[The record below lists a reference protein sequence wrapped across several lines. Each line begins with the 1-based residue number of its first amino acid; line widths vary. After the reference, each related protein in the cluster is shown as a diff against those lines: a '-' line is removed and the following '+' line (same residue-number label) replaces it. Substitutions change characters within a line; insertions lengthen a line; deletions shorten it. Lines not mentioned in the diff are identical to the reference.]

1 MVGLELDARF
11 PPGTAKA
18 IAQAAAAKGLLLLNC
33 SVYET
38 VRFIP
43 PLTVTAAEIDEAL
56 ETFEETLREVV

>member
-1 MVGLELDARF
+1 MCTIGI
-11 PPGTAKA
+11 PGTAKA
-18 IAQAAAAKGLLLLNC
+18 IAQASAAKGLLLLNC

-56 ETFEETLREVV
+56 ETFEETLKEVV